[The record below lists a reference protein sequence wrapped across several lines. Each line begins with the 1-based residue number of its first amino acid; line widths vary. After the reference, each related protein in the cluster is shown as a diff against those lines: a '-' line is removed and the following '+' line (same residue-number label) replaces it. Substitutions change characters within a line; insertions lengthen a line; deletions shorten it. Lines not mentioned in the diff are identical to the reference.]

1 MAISYRAVVKETL
14 RALFEPRR
22 AGPLLLVGLA
32 LVTSET
38 VFSKS
43 YRAGGVALLL
53 ALATTAL
60 APCGFRVWVEPSRGW
75 DRLWGTLAYVAMGIA
90 LLLVFGVGLAHLLQ
104 LKTLFLLRPTSLL
117 ICLSLFIVA
126 GWGAGRDISMELRL
140 RREEARS
147 EALAEEAER
156 AQLLAIRNNLDP
168 HFLFN
173 TLNAIAEWCRQD
185 GAVAER
191 ALVQLSALLR
201 AIFDGVREP
210 AWPLERE
217 LALVRDL
224 FEMHRLRDPSRL
236 EIIWDVPAVPVVQL
250 PSLLLLPLAENAMT
264 HGPAAGHPG
273 VVRLSLRQ
281 LERRLEIELINPGA
295 FRGPRAGGSGL
306 ASLRKRL
313 SMAYGS
319 SATLQVE
326 GVGET
331 TRAKLELPCG

>member
-1 MAISYRAVVKETL
+1 MISYRGVVKETL

-60 APCGFRVWVEPSRGW
+60 APCGYRVWVEPSRGL
-75 DRLWGTLAYVAMGIA
+75 DKLWGTLAYVAMGIG

-117 ICLSLFIVA
+117 ICLSLFVVA

-147 EALAEEAER
+147 SALAEEAER

-191 ALVQLSALLR
+191 ALVQLSGLLR

-210 AWPLERE
+210 AWSLERE

-224 FEMHRLRDPSRL
+224 FEMHRLRDPARMTVEWNVAS
-236 EIIWDVPAVPVVQL
+236 VPAFQL

-264 HGPAAGHPG
+264 HGPAAGHAG
-273 VVRLSLRQ
+273 VVRLSLKGTA
-281 LERRLEIELINPGA
+281 ERIEIELINPGP
-295 FRGPRAGGSGL
+295 FNGPRAGGSGL
-306 ASLRKRL
+306 AMLRRRL
-313 SMAYGS
+313 AMTYGAA
-319 SATLQVE
+319 ATLFIE
-326 GVGET
+326 GVGQT
-331 TRAKLELPCG
+331 TRVRLELPCG